1 MEKDTNMNTQ
11 KSSGFQEDLEY
22 LRHTPLLRRLDYEC
36 LKLLAMVSRR
46 IEFTA
51 GDQVFVQGEDDGYA
65 YFIIAGQLQAY
76 YIKDGNNQLIR
87 TYEPGQFI
95 GSLALLGKMP
105 RIFTLQAPDNAETLR
120 LGRDEFQKAVEQFPS
135 SFLKIISCLT
145 TELLTWDRILLEDKG
160 FQIDKD
166 FHALGISLL

>member
-1 MEKDTNMNTQ
+1 MEKVTNMNTQ

-46 IEFTA
+46 IDFTA
-51 GDQVFVQGEDDGYA
+51 GDQVAVQGEDDGQA

-76 YIKDGNNQLIR
+76 YVKDGNSHLVR
-87 TYEPGQFI
+87 TYDPGQFI

-105 RIFTLQAPDNAETLR
+105 RIFTLQAQEDAEALR
-120 LGRDEFQKAVEQFPS
+120 LGRDEFQKALEQFPS
-135 SFLKIISCLT
+135 SLSKIISCLT
-145 TELLTWDRILLEDKG
+145 TELLAWDRMLLEDEG
-160 FQIDKD
+160 FKMEKD